1 MRLANKTGI
10 ITGPAKGMGSAISET
25 LAREGADLVLTGRD
39 VAAIEPVAARIRD
52 MGRRAEVIQA
62 DVTDARQV
70 EAMVAQA
77 ARFFDGRIDILV
89 NVAGITGPIET
100 PVWEITAED
109 FEAMLR
115 TNVIGT
121 FLPIKYTLP
130 YMLPRKSGKIVNIGG
145 TSGMRG
151 YRYRAAYSSS
161 KWSVRGLTRTVA
173 LDVGEYNINV
183 NAVCPGA
190 TRTEL
195 FEQVVGEMVEREGIG
210 RDRALERL
218 DRSIPLRRSN
228 EPSDIANLV
237 VWLASDQASN
247 VTGQSWNVDGGLIW
261 D

>member
-173 LDVGEYNINV
+173 LDVGKYNINV
-183 NAVCPGA
+183 NAVCPGIVDGPRMQKLCA
-190 TRTEL
+190 EKARKRGWTP
-195 FEQVVGEMVEREGIG
+195 EQVYQEY
-210 RDRALERL
+210 RDDQALQR
-218 DRSIPLRRSN
+218 ITQAQ
-228 EPSDIANLV
+228 DIANAVLF
-237 VWLASDQASN
+237 LASEESRQM
-247 VTGQSWNVDGGLIW
+247 TGKEMVVDGGW
-261 D
+261 DV